1 MGNKAHSGLLKLRL
15 RRDRA
20 GLPKFRSLYQVS
32 IANLNQLLLGAQLQ
46 GVLCK
51 CKSLYPGTTM
61 TKFLVQYILVARH
74 RCKLL
79 YLADVMHRR
88 LVVRSLLAAALFE
101 PASPFKLLA
110 HKQLYPVSVKPSQAG
125 TAGLLSAIQ
134 QHELQKHVARH
145 SHRSHYPAPA
155 KPNRADILRL
165 PGQLNQTARIAS
177 PNPTPSWQLDMPKD
191 PRAVKPASYVQANRT
206 ILTVAQTT
214 SAARCSVPFVAVVI
228 QTATATRIPC

>member
-1 MGNKAHSGLLKLRL
+1 MGNKARSGLLKLRL

-20 GLPKFRSLYQVS
+20 GLPKCRSLYQVS

-46 GVLCK
+46 GVLRK
-51 CKSLYPGTTM
+51 CKSLYPGTT
-61 TKFLVQYILVARH
+61 TTRFLVRYILVACH

-145 SHRSHYPAPA
+145 SHRSHYPASA

-165 PGQLNQTARIAS
+165 PEQLN
-177 PNPTPSWQLDMPKD
+177 
-191 PRAVKPASYVQANRT
+191 
-206 ILTVAQTT
+206 
-214 SAARCSVPFVAVVI
+214 
-228 QTATATRIPC
+228 